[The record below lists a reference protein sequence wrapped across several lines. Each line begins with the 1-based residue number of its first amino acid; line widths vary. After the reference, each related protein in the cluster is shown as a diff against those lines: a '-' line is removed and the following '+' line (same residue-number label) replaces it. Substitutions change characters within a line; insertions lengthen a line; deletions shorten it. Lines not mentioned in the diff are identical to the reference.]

1 MWGNEGF
8 INGGLDLSMP
18 GGWSYLWGDFW
29 GDTLIPYVQ
38 NETVMQSRLD
48 DAVRNHK
55 FLSLLTGI

>member
-1 MWGNEGF
+1 
-8 INGGLDLSMP
+8 MP

-29 GDTLIPYVQ
+29 GDNLIPYVQ

-55 FLSLLTGI
+55 FHSLLTGI